1 MCLNVVNV
9 NYFGN
14 FWKLL
19 LISLL
24 CFWKSLWMRLSVES
38 FACVKH
44 IALPFFF
51 LDLVIV
57 SRRAG
62 ELKGNLITWSNQ
74 CLHTENVTFSLFCK
88 LNKKSSFR
96 LHMIKKGLT
105 DVKSPRKE
113 SSTLVLVEYIWITCN
128 RYAHSKLR
136 IFFPNCVTRSKLEAN
151 RKLSKQTFKIHQ
163 RGVQMCHILLAGEN
177 NLN

>member
-1 MCLNVVNV
+1 MN
-9 NYFGN
+9 
-14 FWKLL
+14 LL
-19 LISLL
+19 LVWST
-24 CFWKSLWMRLSVES
+24 
-38 FACVKH
+38 
-44 IALPFFF
+44 LPCPFF

-62 ELKGNLITWSNQ
+62 ALKGTLITWSNQ

-136 IFFPNCVTRSKLEAN
+136 IFFPIVSHAVNWRPTGSCQNKHLKFIKEVSKCAISYWQAKIIWT
-151 RKLSKQTFKIHQ
+151 KLP
-163 RGVQMCHILLAGEN
+163 LLQ
-177 NLN
+177 